1 MNRQFL
7 VIKTKQGL
15 EDLGMSGITFLTDE
29 FTKGDVVKIDPQ
41 LKTIID
47 KTGCSNKPSDLIKSG
62 IIKEFL
68 TDINGNHA
76 FEGDEVILTIDGLGE
91 DKCTIINTNDG
102 LSFSNPTNGILSL
115 AEFSNRNDMSFKLIN
130 I

>member
-1 MNRQFL
+1 MDRQFL

-15 EDLGMSGITFLTDE
+15 DDLGFSGSTFLTDE
-29 FTKGDVVKIDPQ
+29 FTKGDVVKIDNR

-47 KTGCSNKPSDLIKSG
+47 KTGCSNNPSDLIKEG

-68 TDINGNHA
+68 TDVNGNHV

-91 DKCTIINTNDG
+91 GKCTIINTNDG
-102 LSFSNPTNGILSL
+102 LSFSNPTNGLLSID
-115 AEFSNRNDMSFKLIN
+115 EYSNRNDMSFKLIN
-130 I
+130 T